1 MMKSDAGDAFTLPQ
15 ASGFKARLEA
25 LYQALKAGFSMS
37 DAGLVSVFWE
47 GTLIGRTR
55 PEFAEKIG
63 ALKGASLSLN
73 CLTLPSGDLTE
84 FGFAMRDKG
93 LSQGWRGEKLDLV
106 PLDKPE
112 AAPVGTLE
120 RALYR
125 PFGARTSAVHLA
137 GRIRNPRDERD
148 PVFLLGKRSIKK
160 LVGPGLWDGLTAGMI
175 QAGEAPLEAL
185 ARESQEEAG
194 LTACDPVKAEFLACD
209 HISRPVRGGW
219 MHEVSYAYA
228 TLLPEGFMPEPVDGE
243 VNHFECVSAEEAL
256 KRIEENLMMK
266 EAAMTLLLS
275 IRKLLGG

>member
-137 GRIRNPRDERD
+137 SP
-148 PVFLLGKRSIKK
+148 KRK
-160 LVGPGLWDGLTAGMI
+160 LPSSSRSSGANVI
-175 QAGEAPLEAL
+175 AL
-185 ARESQEEAG
+185 ATEGIASWPRKTTVAAG
-194 LTACDPVKAEFLACD
+194 T
-209 HISRPVRGGW
+209 
-219 MHEVSYAYA
+219 
-228 TLLPEGFMPEPVDGE
+228 
-243 VNHFECVSAEEAL
+243 
-256 KRIEENLMMK
+256 
-266 EAAMTLLLS
+266 
-275 IRKLLGG
+275 

>member
-1 MMKSDAGDAFTLPQ
+1 MKTSDAGDAFTRPQ
-15 ASGFKARLEA
+15 ASDFRARLEA

-37 DAGLVSVFWE
+37 DAGLVPVFWE
-47 GTLIGRTR
+47 GFLIGRTR

-63 ALKGASLSLN
+63 KLDGALLSQDGLI
-73 CLTLPSGDLTE
+73 LPSGDLTN

-106 PLDKPE
+106 PLDQPE

-125 PFGARTSAVHLA
+125 PLGAQTSAVHLA

-148 PVFLLGKRSIKK
+148 PVFLLGKRSAKK
-160 LVGPGLWDGLTAGMI
+160 LVGPGLWDGLAAGMI

-194 LTACDPVKAEFLACD
+194 LTAFDPVKAEFLACD

-228 TLLPEGFMPEPVDGE
+228 ALLPEGFMPEPVDGE
-243 VNHFECVSAEEAL
+243 VDHFECVSAEEAL
-256 KRIEENLMMK
+256 NRIEGNLMMK

-275 IRKLLGG
+275 IRKLL

>member
-15 ASGFKARLEA
+15 ASDFKARLEA

-112 AAPVGTLE
+112 AA
-120 RALYR
+120 
-125 PFGARTSAVHLA
+125 
-137 GRIRNPRDERD
+137 
-148 PVFLLGKRSIKK
+148 
-160 LVGPGLWDGLTAGMI
+160 
-175 QAGEAPLEAL
+175 
-185 ARESQEEAG
+185 
-194 LTACDPVKAEFLACD
+194 
-209 HISRPVRGGW
+209 
-219 MHEVSYAYA
+219 
-228 TLLPEGFMPEPVDGE
+228 
-243 VNHFECVSAEEAL
+243 
-256 KRIEENLMMK
+256 
-266 EAAMTLLLS
+266 
-275 IRKLLGG
+275 